1 MARPSDYTSQDPHAK
16 KARAEGYAARSV
28 YKLQEIDRRHS
39 VLRAGSRVLDL
50 GAAPGS
56 WSQWVAPRLG
66 PKGVLVAVDWQPI
79 DVVIPGAFILQAD
92 AFALDDAAFSEQI
105 GGRAPPFDV
114 VLSDMA
120 PSTTGVPLADHVASI
135 ELCDRALELAR
146 RWLRPGGNFVVK
158 VFQGEDEPAFRKR
171 MKERFDRLQTIK
183 PEATRAR
190 SVEVFLVGLGRR

>member
-1 MARPSDYTSQDPHAK
+1 MARPSDYTAQDPHAK

-28 YKLQEIDRRHS
+28 YKLEEIDRRFS
-39 VLRAGSRVLDL
+39 VLRAGPRVLDL

-66 PKGVLVAVDWQPI
+66 PKGVLVAVDLQAI

-92 AFALDDAAFSEQI
+92 AFALDDTAFSEQI

-135 ELCDRALELAR
+135 ELCDRALDLAR
-146 RWLRPGGNFVVK
+146 RWLRPGGNLVVK

-171 MKERFDRLQTIK
+171 MKASFDRLQTIK

-190 SVEVFLVGLGRR
+190 SVEVFLIGLGRR